1 MQDVSIA
8 QFDDA
13 VHATTDQLIR
23 ALETIQES
31 AEDDAV
37 GAPRY
42 TPDEFRPIFRSL
54 ISKYLAGRM
63 AITREGEFRLKWESK
78 NLSILGNLQQN
89 VMILDLQGTVDNATV
104 PTLDKAI
111 GDTLA
116 KEVKYMVIDHGGL
129 KHISSAGLS
138 VLFDYINKFRKT
150 DGDIKLVNVPERI
163 YKIYDLLGFTS
174 IFKFFKTTEEAISK
188 F

>member
-1 MQDVSIA
+1 
-8 QFDDA
+8 
-13 VHATTDQLIR
+13 
-23 ALETIQES
+23 
-31 AEDDAV
+31 
-37 GAPRY
+37 
-42 TPDEFRPIFRSL
+42 
-54 ISKYLAGRM
+54 
-63 AITREGEFRLKWESK
+63 
-78 NLSILGNLQQN
+78 
-89 VMILDLQGTVDNATV
+89 
-104 PTLDKAI
+104 
-111 GDTLA
+111 
-116 KEVKYMVIDHGGL
+116 MVIDHGGL